1 MHVHPFSRAWG
12 YAKRFFTT
20 KWLHSTRLKFTG
32 GYIIEFT
39 ILFIIYNH
47 YYYWWC
53 VYMILYVDH
62 LEMELDDTETSV
74 GNFTWPDSI
83 AWHGDWIAVC
93 HTQTVMLMFTEETE
107 EMSGALFW
115 DHFLLHAYFGP
126 WGVNEKKEI
135 QHTGIRNALTPR
147 HFEACMEPIRP
158 ADI

>member
-1 MHVHPFSRAWG
+1 MHVHLVELEAMQNVSSLQNG
-12 YAKRFFTT
+12 YTACS
-20 KWLHSTRLKFTG
+20 LNSQED
-32 GYIIEFT
+32 I
-39 ILFIIYNH
+39 
-47 YYYWWC
+47 YYWIYYLIIIIIIIIDGASIW
-53 VYMILYVDH
+53 YVDH

-93 HTQTVMLMFTEETE
+93 HTQTVMFTEETE